1 MSHGF
6 VFRPG
11 TMDEVMFHHIM
22 GNDDYH
28 LPEAFDPDDIILDIG
43 VHIGT
48 FSYKALLRGSNFV
61 YGFEAN
67 QSNYECAA
75 RNLRRFGE
83 RFQLHH
89 RAVWRSDEKT
99 VDTLYFTPSLD
110 AANTGGG
117 NVVWGNEGPAV
128 RTIALDDIIRD
139 VTRGGQR
146 RIRMIKI
153 DCEGS
158 EFTILMT
165 SRLLHLVDEINGEY
179 HEFCGQY
186 DSNPIPERAKVS
198 GLERFTIVELT
209 EFLQGAGFSVTSERH
224 PNTNLGLF
232 HAVNQRNRVPRPAFL
247 RIKRGLRSAW
257 QGLKKTL
264 KSS

>member
-1 MSHGF
+1 
-6 VFRPG
+6 
-11 TMDEVMFHHIM
+11 MDEVMFHHIM

-28 LPEAFDPDDIILDIG
+28 LPEKFAADDIILDIG

-48 FSYKALLRGSNFV
+48 FSYKALLRGSQQV

-67 QSNYECAA
+67 RSNYECAVH
-75 RNLRRFGE
+75 NLRSFGCNAH
-83 RFQLHH
+83 LYP
-89 RAVWRSDEKT
+89 RAVWRSDDKT
-99 VDTLYFTPSLD
+99 VDTLYYSPSLD

-117 NVVWGNEGPAV
+117 NVVWGNDGPAV
-128 RTIALDDIIRD
+128 KTIALDDVIRD
-139 VTRGGQR
+139 VTRNGRG

-165 SRLLHLVDEINGEY
+165 SKLLHLVREISGEF

-186 DSNPIPERAKVS
+186 DHNPIPERARV
-198 GLERFTIVELT
+198 GDLTRFTIVELT
-209 EFLQGAGFSVTSERH
+209 EFLQREGFSVTSERH

-232 HAVNQRNRVPRPAFL
+232 HAVNQRSVPRPAFL
-247 RIKRGLRSAW
+247 KVRSRIRGAW
-257 QGLKKTL
+257 QGLKSKL
-264 KSS
+264 ASS